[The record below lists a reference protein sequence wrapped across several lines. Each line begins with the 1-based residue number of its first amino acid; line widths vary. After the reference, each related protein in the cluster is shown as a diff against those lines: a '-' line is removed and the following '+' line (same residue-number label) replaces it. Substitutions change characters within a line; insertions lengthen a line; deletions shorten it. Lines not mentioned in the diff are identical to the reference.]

1 MKRKI
6 SSFTLYSLHF
16 LQMPYINVRGTEHY
30 YEWVKKPSGSLAK
43 PVMIF
48 MHGWAGSAR
57 YWQTTAN
64 ALSEKFDCLLYDL
77 RGFGRSGGKPT
88 IAEAGESVAES
99 QSPEAAAAAIK
110 ELTYELEEYADDLAA
125 LLDKLQLQRVY
136 INAHSMGASIAVLFF
151 NRYPQKVERGILTC
165 SGIFEYDEK
174 AFAAFHKFGGYVV
187 KFRPNWLGKIPF
199 VDQMFMARFL
209 HRPIPKAERQA
220 FLQDF
225 LEADYDA
232 ALGTIFTSV
241 SKAQSEVMPQ
251 EFAQLIVPTLLVAG
265 EYDQI
270 IPAEMGRQAAAMNNK
285 VEFAL
290 IPNTAHFPMLEDAPT
305 YLQRVREFLQ
315 IPTTVD

>member
-1 MKRKI
+1 
-6 SSFTLYSLHF
+6 
-16 LQMPYINVRGTEHY
+16 MPYINVRGIEHY
-30 YEWVKKPSGSLAK
+30 YEWVKKPSDSLVK
-43 PVMIF
+43 PVMVFI
-48 MHGWAGSAR
+48 HGWAGSAR
-57 YWQTTAN
+57 YWQSTAN
-64 ALSEKFDCLLYDL
+64 ALLDQFDCLLYDL

-88 IAEAGESVAES
+88 IAEVGESVAES
-99 QSPEAAAAAIK
+99 KSLEATAAAIE
-110 ELTYELEEYADDLAA
+110 ELTYELEEYADDLAT

-151 NRYPQKVERGILTC
+151 NRYPQKVEQGILTC

-187 KFRPNWLGKIPF
+187 KFRPKWLSKIPF

-225 LEADYDA
+225 LEADYNA

-251 EFAQLIVPTLLVAG
+251 EFAKLIVPTLLVAG
-265 EYDQI
+265 EYDKI
-270 IPAEMGRQAAAMNNK
+270 IPAEMGRQAATMNNK

-290 IPNTAHFPMLEDAPT
+290 IPDTAHFPMLEDAPT

-315 IPTTVD
+315 IPTKVD